1 MTWEEKKAY
10 GDIHEVIAIEKIE
23 KLNNVKCTMRQDD
36 NNFKKMHHDFITS
49 DNIKYEV
56 KADRK
61 GNLTGNCFIEFLDAR
76 KKISGIALSDANFYI
91 IYTHDLYLL
100 IPIEKLKELT
110 KNVRTASTPK
120 GTLGYI
126 IKWDVVK
133 DASIII

>member
-1 MTWEEKKAY
+1 MSWAELKAY

-100 IPIEKLKELT
+100 IHIDKLKEMTINKPIARARDGT
-110 KNVRTASTPK
+110 K
-120 GTLGYI
+120 GYI
-126 IKWDVVK
+126 IKWDVIK
-133 DASIII
+133 DSSILI